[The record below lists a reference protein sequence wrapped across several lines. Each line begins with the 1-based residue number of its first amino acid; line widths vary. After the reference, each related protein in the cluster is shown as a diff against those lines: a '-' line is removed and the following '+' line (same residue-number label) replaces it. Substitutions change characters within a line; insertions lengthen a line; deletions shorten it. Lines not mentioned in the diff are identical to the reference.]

1 MKYKAL
7 LEGLEATEV
16 TFLSLK
22 KVIDY
27 RIEAEYFNRK
37 FLEVD
42 EKFSA
47 IESVYF
53 TDIASFV
60 NGRPYN
66 SERFNAISGIS
77 IAKIGDVTNKRDIEN
92 WEFVDKDEFVLQK
105 GQLLCNGNILM
116 TLTGDPPDVGKVNY
130 IYKPTNA
137 SWNQRVAKIQLKSGQ
152 KAFIGNDVLFA
163 TLSAETIRIQLER
176 YAKGIR
182 QRNLGN
188 ESLERL
194 LLPVIPCDAQLQ
206 IQNCV
211 QKAYSCYDNSKQL
224 YSEAEAYLLECLGM
238 TDFAA
243 NPDAYNVKTLKESFL
258 ETGRF
263 DAEYYLPKY
272 EDYCRLV
279 QSYANGY
286 EPLGDVCNIK
296 DTNYIPEEDVRYKYI
311 ELANIG
317 KSGEITGCDIQDGE
331 DLPTRARRLVHQG
344 DVIVSSIEG
353 SLESCALVTDDYDGA
368 LCSTGFYV
376 LQSSKL
382 NSETLL
388 TLFKS
393 LPMQQLMKKGCS
405 GTILTAISKP
415 ELEKLPVPII
425 RQEVQEEIAQ
435 HVQKSFA
442 LRKEAMQ
449 LLENAKITVEQVIEN
464 GGGNLLI
471 FNKLQEQAIREERLA
486 AWLLLTE
493 FGMLPTTKKENKTVK
508 TCKKLSDS
516 FLSSGRLDAEYYQPK
531 YDYLFSHLSE
541 FATSTIRE
549 LTEIRKSIEPGSDAY
564 EETGVPFIRVSDMS
578 KFGLSDTTI
587 HLNAEDYRDV
597 IRPQKDTILLSK
609 DGSVGIAY
617 KVEEPLD
624 VITSGAILHLSL
636 KSTDVLPDYLTLV
649 LNSPIV
655 RLQAERDAGGSI
667 IQHWKPLEI
676 ENVVIPILPMQIQQE
691 IADKIRSSFK
701 LRKESQHLL
710 DEAKRMVEVAIEGIA

>member
-7 LEGLEATEV
+7 LEGLEAKEIKVHECLGNKDFRIDSGFYTKAPLINPQLNYRKIGDCITSSQYGISISMNEDGIGHPIYRMNEIHNMLCDLDVNKCAEITLKELETFKLHNKDVLFNRTNSFEWVGRTGIYYQNDNISRVFASYLVRFIPNVKYLLPEYLATYLNTKYGVWDIKRRARQSINQTNVNPEEV
-16 TFLSLK
+16 KEIEIPILPMDFQKQIADNLQFANEK
-22 KVIDY
+22 RIVAY
-27 RIEAEYFNRK
+27 NQYIEAE
-37 FLEVD
+37 
-42 EKFSA
+42 
-47 IESVYF
+47 
-53 TDIASFV
+53 T
-60 NGRPYN
+60 
-66 SERFNAISGIS
+66 
-77 IAKIGDVTNKRDIEN
+77 
-92 WEFVDKDEFVLQK
+92 
-105 GQLLCNGNILM
+105 
-116 TLTGDPPDVGKVNY
+116 
-130 IYKPTNA
+130 
-137 SWNQRVAKIQLKSGQ
+137 
-152 KAFIGNDVLFA
+152 
-163 TLSAETIRIQLER
+163 
-176 YAKGIR
+176 
-182 QRNLGN
+182 
-188 ESLERL
+188 
-194 LLPVIPCDAQLQ
+194 
-206 IQNCV
+206 
-211 QKAYSCYDNSKQL
+211 
-224 YSEAEAYLLECLGM
+224 YLLECLGM
-238 TDFAA
+238 TDFAT
-243 NPDAYNVKTLKESFL
+243 NPNAYNVKTLKESFL

-701 LRKESQHLL
+701 LRKESQQLL
-710 DEAKRMVEVAIEGIA
+710 DEAKQMVEMAIEGIV

>member
-1 MKYKAL
+1 MDFQNKIADRLQLANEKRIVAHNQY
-7 LEGLEATEV
+7 
-16 TFLSLK
+16 
-22 KVIDY
+22 
-27 RIEAEYFNRK
+27 IEAEN
-37 FLEVD
+37 
-42 EKFSA
+42 
-47 IESVYF
+47 
-53 TDIASFV
+53 
-60 NGRPYN
+60 
-66 SERFNAISGIS
+66 
-77 IAKIGDVTNKRDIEN
+77 
-92 WEFVDKDEFVLQK
+92 
-105 GQLLCNGNILM
+105 
-116 TLTGDPPDVGKVNY
+116 
-130 IYKPTNA
+130 
-137 SWNQRVAKIQLKSGQ
+137 
-152 KAFIGNDVLFA
+152 
-163 TLSAETIRIQLER
+163 
-176 YAKGIR
+176 
-182 QRNLGN
+182 
-188 ESLERL
+188 
-194 LLPVIPCDAQLQ
+194 
-206 IQNCV
+206 
-211 QKAYSCYDNSKQL
+211 
-224 YSEAEAYLLECLGM
+224 YLLECLGM

-279 QSYANGY
+279 QSYSNGY
-286 EPLGDVCNIK
+286 EPLNDACDIK
-296 DTNYIPEEDVRYKYI
+296 DTNYTPEAGVRYKYI

-317 KSGEITGCDIQDGE
+317 KSGEITECDLQDGE
-331 DLPTRARRLVHQG
+331 NLPTRARRLVHQG
-344 DVIVSSIEG
+344 DVIISSIEG
-353 SLESCALVTDDYDGA
+353 SLESCALVTEDYEGA

-382 NSETLL
+382 NPETLL

-425 RQEVQEEIAQ
+425 RQEVQDEIAR

-449 LLENAKITVEQVIEN
+449 LLENAKLTVEQAIEN

-471 FNKLQEQAIREERLA
+471 FNKLRKQSIQEERYVE
-486 AWLLLTE
+486 WLLLTE
-493 FGMLPTTKKENKTVK
+493 IGVLSTTDRENKTVK
-508 TCKKLSDS
+508 AYKKLSNS

-541 FATSTIRE
+541 FATSTIGE

-564 EETGVPFIRVSDMS
+564 QETGVPFIRVSDLS
-578 KFGLSDTTI
+578 KFGVSDTVL

-597 IRPQKDTILLSK
+597 IRPKKDTILLSK

-636 KSTDVLPDYLTLV
+636 KSADVLPDYLTLV

-667 IQHWKPLEI
+667 IQHWKPSEI

-710 DEAKRMVEVAIEGIA
+710 DEAKRMVEVAIESIA